1 MADVF
6 KALAHPGR
14 RQVLAALRHRPM
26 TPTELSEQLDIKM
39 PNLSA
44 QLSVLKEADLVHAE
58 RDGTSLT
65 YRVNLSVL
73 ESTMASLMDQ
83 LGVGGLDNQLSGEQS
98 EGGTADAHLP

>member
-14 RQVLAALRHRPM
+14 RQVLAALRRRPM
-26 TPTELSEQLDIKM
+26 TPSELSDELRIKM

-44 QLSVLKEADLVHAE
+44 QLSVLKEAELVHAE

-73 ESTMASLMDQ
+73 ESTMATLMEQ
-83 LGVGGLDNQLSGEQS
+83 LGVGFSDGHGT
-98 EGGTADAHLP
+98 EGGTADA

>member
-14 RQVLAALRHRPM
+14 RQVLAALRRRPM
-26 TPTELSEQLDIKM
+26 TPSELSEELGIKM

-44 QLSVLKEADLVHAE
+44 QLSVLKDAELVHAE

-73 ESTMASLMDQ
+73 ESTMATLMEQ
-83 LGVGGLDNQLSGEQS
+83 LGVGSPENGQPDDNGA
-98 EGGTADAHLP
+98 EGGTGDA

>member
-6 KALAHPGR
+6 RALAHPGR
-14 RQVLAALRHRPM
+14 RQVLAALRRRPM
-26 TPTELSEQLDIKM
+26 TPSELSEELSIKM

-44 QLSVLKEADLVHAE
+44 QLSVLKEADLIHAE

-73 ESTMASLMDQ
+73 ESTMATLMEQ
-83 LGVGGLDNQLSGEQS
+83 LGVGAPDDRANGTG
-98 EGGTADAHLP
+98 GGTADA

>member
-1 MADVF
+1 MQDMADVF

-14 RQVLAALRHRPM
+14 RQILAALRQRAM
-26 TPTELSEQLDIKM
+26 TPSELSDELSIKM

-73 ESTMASLMDQ
+73 ESTMATLMEQ
-83 LGVGGLDNQLSGEQS
+83 LGVGSPDDRTNGT
-98 EGGTADAHLP
+98 EGGSADA

>member
-1 MADVF
+1 VADVF

-14 RQVLAALRHRPM
+14 RQVLAALRQRPM
-26 TPTELSEQLDIKM
+26 TPSELSEELKIKM

-44 QLSVLKEADLVHAE
+44 QLSVLKEAELVHAV

-73 ESTMASLMDQ
+73 ESTMATLMEQ
-83 LGVGGLDNQLSGEQS
+83 LGVGFPDSNGT
-98 EGGTADAHLP
+98 EGGTADA